1 MTDIDMGAL
10 DGAGTVVAEQ
20 WDARQ
25 LALLDALGLHAY
37 VLNLPEAPGH
47 GGTAA
52 GEPAAQADDRGAPW
66 VAPVHDDEPW
76 QADTGP
82 EDGRDE
88 GMPVPRQGSPRP
100 VAERVEPIGRP
111 APDAA
116 PSPSPSSPPARA
128 TSQPAPAATASGA
141 PLKPVAVRHV
151 DALPPHVASL
161 DWPGLQAAVASCQAC
176 ELCGTRQQ
184 AVFGVGHPQADWM
197 IVGEAPGEQEDAQ
210 GEPFVG
216 RSGQLLDAM
225 LGAMGLG
232 RSEGPADRQVFIAN
246 VIKCRPPANRNPS
259 PDEVARCEPYLRQ
272 QVALVKPKLLLA
284 MGRFAA
290 QSLLQTTDPIGR
302 LRGQVHHY
310 QGIPVV
316 VTYHPSYLLRSPQEK
331 AKAWHDLC
339 LAMKVMD
346 DLKAGS

>member
-1 MTDIDMGAL
+1 MTQATVWQEILAETREL
-10 DGAGTVVAEQ
+10 VARSARGAGRTIELSPELAARLQAFVPTPVIEQ
-20 WDARQ
+20 TDLFAVESAPAPAAP
-25 LALLDALGLHAY
+25 ALSA
-37 VLNLPEAPGH
+37 
-47 GGTAA
+47 
-52 GEPAAQADDRGAPW
+52 AAQADF
-66 VAPVHDDEPW
+66 
-76 QADTGP
+76 
-82 EDGRDE
+82 
-88 GMPVPRQGSPRP
+88 
-100 VAERVEPIGRP
+100 
-111 APDAA
+111 
-116 PSPSPSSPPARA
+116 
-128 TSQPAPAATASGA
+128 
-141 PLKPVAVRHV
+141 
-151 DALPPHVASL
+151 DALRGIVA
-161 DWPGLQAAVASCQAC
+161 AC
-176 ELCGTRQQ
+176 ERCGLCKTRKKT
-184 AVFGVGHPQADWM
+184 VFGVGDETADWM
-197 IVGEAPGEQEDAQ
+197 IVGEAPGAEEDIQ

-316 VTYHPSYLLRSPQEK
+316 VTYHPSYLLRPYNQN
-331 AKAWHDLC
+331 AKREAWE
-339 LAMKVMD
+339 
-346 DLKAGS
+346 DLKKVLHYVYD

>member
-1 MTDIDMGAL
+1 
-10 DGAGTVVAEQ
+10 
-20 WDARQ
+20 
-25 LALLDALGLHAY
+25 
-37 VLNLPEAPGH
+37 
-47 GGTAA
+47 
-52 GEPAAQADDRGAPW
+52 
-66 VAPVHDDEPW
+66 
-76 QADTGP
+76 
-82 EDGRDE
+82 
-88 GMPVPRQGSPRP
+88 
-100 VAERVEPIGRP
+100 
-111 APDAA
+111 
-116 PSPSPSSPPARA
+116 
-128 TSQPAPAATASGA
+128 
-141 PLKPVAVRHV
+141 
-151 DALPPHVASL
+151 
-161 DWPGLQAAVASCQAC
+161 
-176 ELCGTRQQ
+176 
-184 AVFGVGHPQADWM
+184 M

-272 QVALVKPKLLLA
+272 QVSLVKPKLLLA